1 MMPTYPQLL
10 SPTYEPHVYS
20 ASWQKQYVAQFFT
33 LESGEKNGNSATYRC
48 RLHPEAP
55 VFKAHFPGFPV
66 LPGVLTLKMVVD
78 AINASQFFSTQTL
91 TVQSIGNAKY
101 LAVVNP
107 QETQEVEIS
116 VTLKAEK
123 NADEPAVFQFK
134 ATVQNGETRFAT
146 FSFSCTA
153 ADFITVGVEE
163 NEVCAVIPTYQNAK
177 TLLKVVADVHRV
189 VDTVFVVDDGSNDGT
204 AALLDKATGNER
216 PEKVL
221 THPKNCGKGAALKT
235 GLTYARQQGFRY
247 AVTVDAD
254 GQHRADDIPALL
266 KAVEEEPDALAI
278 GSRGLQHENMPAKS
292 TFANRFSNFWF
303 ALQTLQ
309 RLPDTQSGLRVY
321 PLRCLHGLRWMSARY
336 EAELTLL
343 VFSAWAGVKLLPVP
357 VSVYYPP
364 RDQRVTHFRPGRDF
378 TRISVLNTLLCFLMV
393 VYGWPRIFADR
404 LQGVSKA
411 CFVSRELFTLTSCQI
426 W

>member
-1 MMPTYPQLL
+1 MSLTSIL
-10 SPTYEPHVYS
+10 PHGK
-20 ASWQKQYVAQFFT
+20 KQYVAQFFT
-33 LESGEKNGNSATYRC
+33 LEAGEKNGNSATYRC

-116 VTLKAEK
+116 VALKAEK

-189 VDTVFVVDDGSNDGT
+189 VDTVIVVDDGSNDGT
-204 AALLDKATGNER
+204 AALLDKATGNEH

-266 KAVEEEPDALAI
+266 KAVEEEPDALVI

-321 PLRCLHGLRWMSARY
+321 PLRRLHGLRWMSARY

-393 VYGWPRIFADR
+393 VYGWPRIFCRQIAR
-404 LQGVSKA
+404 GVKGV
-411 CFVSRELFTLTSCQI
+411 FRK
-426 W
+426 

>member
-1 MMPTYPQLL
+1 MSLTSIL
-10 SPTYEPHVYS
+10 PHGK
-20 ASWQKQYVAQFFT
+20 KQYVAQFFT
-33 LESGEKNGNSATYRC
+33 LESGEKNSNSATYRC

-55 VFKAHFPGFPV
+55 VFKAHFLGFPV

-116 VTLKAEK
+116 VALKAEK

-153 ADFITVGVEE
+153 ADVMTVGVEE

-309 RLPDTQSGLRVY
+309 RLPDTQNGLRVY
-321 PLRCLHGLRWMSARY
+321 PLRRLHGLRWMSARY

-343 VFSAWAGVKLLPVP
+343 VFSAWAGVKLLPIP

-393 VYGWPRIFADR
+393 VYGWPRIFCRQIAR
-404 LQGVSKA
+404 GVKGV
-411 CFVSRELFTLTSCQI
+411 FRK
-426 W
+426 

>member
-1 MMPTYPQLL
+1 MSLTSIL
-10 SPTYEPHVYS
+10 PHGK
-20 ASWQKQYVAQFFT
+20 KQYVAQFFT
-33 LESGEKNGNSATYRC
+33 LETGEKNGNSATYRC

-116 VTLKAEK
+116 VALKAEK

-321 PLRCLHGLRWMSARY
+321 PLRRLHGLRWMSARY

-393 VYGWPRIFADR
+393 VYGWPRIFCRQIAR
-404 LQGVSKA
+404 GVKGV
-411 CFVSRELFTLTSCQI
+411 FRK
-426 W
+426 

>member
-1 MMPTYPQLL
+1 MSLTSIL
-10 SPTYEPHVYS
+10 PHGK
-20 ASWQKQYVAQFFT
+20 KQYVAQFFT

-55 VFKAHFPGFPV
+55 VFKAHFPGFPI

-116 VTLKAEK
+116 VALKAEK

-134 ATVQNGETRFAT
+134 ATVQNSETRFAT

-153 ADFITVGVEE
+153 ADFMTVGVEE

-278 GSRGLQHENMPAKS
+278 GSRGLQHKNMPAKS

-309 RLPDTQSGLRVY
+309 RLPDTQSGLRIY
-321 PLRCLHGLRWMSARY
+321 PLRRLHGLRWMSARY

-393 VYGWPRIFADR
+393 VYGWPRIFCRQIAR
-404 LQGVSKA
+404 GVKGV
-411 CFVSRELFTLTSCQI
+411 FRK
-426 W
+426 

>member
-1 MMPTYPQLL
+1 MSLTSIL
-10 SPTYEPHVYS
+10 PHGK
-20 ASWQKQYVAQFFT
+20 KQYVAQFFT

-116 VTLKAEK
+116 VALKAEK
-123 NADEPAVFQFK
+123 NADEPAIFQFK

-177 TLLKVVADVHRV
+177 TLLQVVADVHRV

-254 GQHRADDIPALL
+254 GQHRADDIPTLL

-393 VYGWPRIFADR
+393 VYGWPRIFCRQIAR
-404 LQGVSKA
+404 GVKGV
-411 CFVSRELFTLTSCQI
+411 FRK
-426 W
+426 

>member
-1 MMPTYPQLL
+1 MSLTSIL
-10 SPTYEPHVYS
+10 PHGK
-20 ASWQKQYVAQFFT
+20 KQYVAQFFT
-33 LESGEKNGNSATYRC
+33 LEAGEKNGNSATYRC

-66 LPGVLTLKMVVD
+66 LSGVLTLKMVVD

-116 VTLKAEK
+116 VALKAEK

-153 ADFITVGVEE
+153 ADFMTVGVEE

-393 VYGWPRIFADR
+393 VYGWPRIFCRQIAR
-404 LQGVSKA
+404 GVKGV
-411 CFVSRELFTLTSCQI
+411 FRK
-426 W
+426 

>member
-1 MMPTYPQLL
+1 MSLTSIL
-10 SPTYEPHVYS
+10 PHGK
-20 ASWQKQYVAQFFT
+20 KQYVAQFFT

-116 VTLKAEK
+116 VALKAEK

-153 ADFITVGVEE
+153 ADFMTVGVEE

-321 PLRCLHGLRWMSARY
+321 PLQRLHGLRWMSARY

-393 VYGWPRIFADR
+393 VYGWPRIFCR
-404 LQGVSKA
+404 QIVKGVKGVF
-411 CFVSRELFTLTSCQI
+411 CK
-426 W
+426 

>member
-1 MMPTYPQLL
+1 MSLTSIL
-10 SPTYEPHVYS
+10 SHGK
-20 ASWQKQYVAQFFT
+20 KQYVAQFFT
-33 LESGEKNGNSATYRC
+33 LEAGEKNGNSATYRC

-116 VTLKAEK
+116 VALKAEK

-163 NEVCAVIPTYQNAK
+163 NEVCAIIPTYQNAK
-177 TLLKVVADVHRV
+177 TLLQVVADVHRV

-393 VYGWPRIFADR
+393 VYGWPRFFCRQIAR
-404 LQGVSKA
+404 GVIGVFRK
-411 CFVSRELFTLTSCQI
+411 
-426 W
+426 

>member
-1 MMPTYPQLL
+1 MSLTSIL
-10 SPTYEPHVYS
+10 PHGK
-20 ASWQKQYVAQFFT
+20 KQYVAQFFT

-116 VTLKAEK
+116 VALKAEK
-123 NADEPAVFQFK
+123 NADKLTVFQFK

-153 ADFITVGVEE
+153 ADFMTVGVEE

-309 RLPDTQSGLRVY
+309 RLPDTQSGLRIY
-321 PLRCLHGLRWMSARY
+321 PLRRLHGLRWMSARY

-393 VYGWPRIFADR
+393 VYGWPRIFCRQIAR
-404 LQGVSKA
+404 GVKGV
-411 CFVSRELFTLTSCQI
+411 FRK
-426 W
+426 

>member
-1 MMPTYPQLL
+1 MSLTSIL
-10 SPTYEPHVYS
+10 PHGK
-20 ASWQKQYVAQFFT
+20 KQYVAQFFT
-33 LESGEKNGNSATYRC
+33 LEAGEKNGNSATYRC

-107 QETQEVEIS
+107 QETQEVEIN
-116 VTLKAEK
+116 VALKAEK

-266 KAVEEEPDALAI
+266 KAVEEGPDALAI

-393 VYGWPRIFADR
+393 VYGWPRIFCRQIAR
-404 LQGVSKA
+404 GVKGV
-411 CFVSRELFTLTSCQI
+411 FRK
-426 W
+426 

>member
-1 MMPTYPQLL
+1 MSLTSIL
-10 SPTYEPHVYS
+10 PHGK
-20 ASWQKQYVAQFFT
+20 KQYVAQFFT

-116 VTLKAEK
+116 VALKAEK

-321 PLRCLHGLRWMSARY
+321 PLRRLHGLRWMSARY

-364 RDQRVTHFRPGRDF
+364 RDQRITHFRPGRDF

-393 VYGWPRIFADR
+393 VYGWPRIFCRQIAR
-404 LQGVSKA
+404 GVKGV
-411 CFVSRELFTLTSCQI
+411 FRK
-426 W
+426 

>member
-1 MMPTYPQLL
+1 MSLTSIL
-10 SPTYEPHVYS
+10 PHGK
-20 ASWQKQYVAQFFT
+20 KQYVAQFFT

-116 VTLKAEK
+116 VALKAEK

-321 PLRCLHGLRWMSARY
+321 PLRRLHGLRWMSARY

-393 VYGWPRIFADR
+393 VYGWPRIFFRQIAR
-404 LQGVSKA
+404 GVKGV
-411 CFVSRELFTLTSCQI
+411 FRK
-426 W
+426 

>member
-1 MMPTYPQLL
+1 MSLTSIL
-10 SPTYEPHVYS
+10 PHGK
-20 ASWQKQYVAQFFT
+20 KQYVAQFFT
-33 LESGEKNGNSATYRC
+33 LEAGEKNGNSATYRC

-101 LAVVNP
+101 LAVINP

-116 VTLKAEK
+116 VTQKAEK
-123 NADEPAVFQFK
+123 NADELTVFQFK

-153 ADFITVGVEE
+153 ADFIMVGVEE

-204 AALLDKATGNER
+204 AALLDKATGSER

-321 PLRCLHGLRWMSARY
+321 PLRHLHGLRWMSARY

-393 VYGWPRIFADR
+393 VYGWPRIFCRQIAR
-404 LQGVSKA
+404 GVKGV
-411 CFVSRELFTLTSCQI
+411 FRK
-426 W
+426 

>member
-1 MMPTYPQLL
+1 MSLTSIL
-10 SPTYEPHVYS
+10 PHGK
-20 ASWQKQYVAQFFT
+20 KQYVAQFFT
-33 LESGEKNGNSATYRC
+33 LEAGEKNGNSATYRC

-116 VTLKAEK
+116 VALKAEK

-163 NEVCAVIPTYQNAK
+163 NEVCTVIPTYQNAK

-189 VDTVFVVDDGSNDGT
+189 VDTVFVVDDGSKDGT

-321 PLRCLHGLRWMSARY
+321 PLRRLHGLRWMSARY

-393 VYGWPRIFADR
+393 VYGWPRIFCRQIAR
-404 LQGVSKA
+404 GVKGV
-411 CFVSRELFTLTSCQI
+411 FRK
-426 W
+426 

>member
-1 MMPTYPQLL
+1 MSLTSIL
-10 SPTYEPHVYS
+10 PHGK
-20 ASWQKQYVAQFFT
+20 KQYVAQFFT

-116 VTLKAEK
+116 VALKAEK

-204 AALLDKATGNER
+204 AALLDKTTGNER

-309 RLPDTQSGLRVY
+309 RLPDTQSGLRIY
-321 PLRCLHGLRWMSARY
+321 PLRRLHGLRWMSARY

-393 VYGWPRIFADR
+393 VYGWPRIFCRQIAR
-404 LQGVSKA
+404 GVKGV
-411 CFVSRELFTLTSCQI
+411 FRK
-426 W
+426 

>member
-1 MMPTYPQLL
+1 MSLTSIL
-10 SPTYEPHVYS
+10 PHGK
-20 ASWQKQYVAQFFT
+20 KQYVAQFFT

-116 VTLKAEK
+116 VALKAEK
-123 NADEPAVFQFK
+123 NADELTVFQFK

-189 VDTVFVVDDGSNDGT
+189 VDTVIVVDDGSNDGT
-204 AALLDKATGNER
+204 AALLDKATGSER

-309 RLPDTQSGLRVY
+309 RLPDTQSGLRIY
-321 PLRCLHGLRWMSARY
+321 PLRRLHGLRWMSARY

-393 VYGWPRIFADR
+393 VYGWPRIFCRQIAR
-404 LQGVSKA
+404 GVKGV
-411 CFVSRELFTLTSCQI
+411 FRK
-426 W
+426 

>member
-1 MMPTYPQLL
+1 MSLTSIL
-10 SPTYEPHVYS
+10 PHGK
-20 ASWQKQYVAQFFT
+20 KQYVAQFFT
-33 LESGEKNGNSATYRC
+33 LEAGDKNGNSATYRC

-116 VTLKAEK
+116 VALKAEK

-204 AALLDKATGNER
+204 AALLDKTTGNER

-393 VYGWPRIFADR
+393 VYGWPRIFCRQIAR
-404 LQGVSKA
+404 GVKGVF
-411 CFVSRELFTLTSCQI
+411 CK
-426 W
+426 

>member
-1 MMPTYPQLL
+1 MSLTSIL
-10 SPTYEPHVYS
+10 PHGK
-20 ASWQKQYVAQFFT
+20 KQYVAQFFT
-33 LESGEKNGNSATYRC
+33 LEAGEKNGNSATYRC

-55 VFKAHFPGFPV
+55 VFKVHFPGFPV

-116 VTLKAEK
+116 VALKAEK

-189 VDTVFVVDDGSNDGT
+189 VDTVIVVDDGSNDGT
-204 AALLDKATGNER
+204 AALLDKATGSER

-321 PLRCLHGLRWMSARY
+321 PLRRLHGLRWMSARY

-393 VYGWPRIFADR
+393 VYGWPRIFCRQIAR
-404 LQGVSKA
+404 GVKGV
-411 CFVSRELFTLTSCQI
+411 FRK
-426 W
+426 

>member
-1 MMPTYPQLL
+1 MSLTSIL
-10 SPTYEPHVYS
+10 PHGK
-20 ASWQKQYVAQFFT
+20 KQYVAQFFT
-33 LESGEKNGNSATYRC
+33 LEAGEKNGNSATYRC

-116 VTLKAEK
+116 VALKAEK
-123 NADEPAVFQFK
+123 NADKPAIFQFK

-153 ADFITVGVEE
+153 ADFMTVGVEE

-266 KAVEEEPDALAI
+266 KAVEEEPDTIAI

-309 RLPDTQSGLRVY
+309 RLPDTQSGLRIY
-321 PLRCLHGLRWMSARY
+321 PLQRLHGLRWMSARY

-393 VYGWPRIFADR
+393 VYGWPRIFCRQIAR
-404 LQGVSKA
+404 GVKGGF
-411 CFVSRELFTLTSCQI
+411 CK
-426 W
+426 

>member
-1 MMPTYPQLL
+1 MSLTSIL
-10 SPTYEPHVYS
+10 PHGK
-20 ASWQKQYVAQFFT
+20 KQYVAQFFT

-116 VTLKAEK
+116 VALKAEK

-153 ADFITVGVEE
+153 ADFMTVGVEE

-321 PLRCLHGLRWMSARY
+321 PLRRLHGLRWMSARY

-343 VFSAWAGVKLLPVP
+343 VFSAWAGVKLLPIP

-393 VYGWPRIFADR
+393 VYGWPRIFCRQIAR
-404 LQGVSKA
+404 GVKGV
-411 CFVSRELFTLTSCQI
+411 FRK
-426 W
+426 

>member
-1 MMPTYPQLL
+1 MSLTSIL
-10 SPTYEPHVYS
+10 PHGK
-20 ASWQKQYVAQFFT
+20 KQYVAQFFT

-55 VFKAHFPGFPV
+55 VFKAHFPRFPI

-116 VTLKAEK
+116 VALKAEK

-153 ADFITVGVEE
+153 ADFMTVGVEE

-177 TLLKVVADVHRV
+177 TLLKVVTDVHRV

-321 PLRCLHGLRWMSARY
+321 PLRRLHGLRWMSARY

-393 VYGWPRIFADR
+393 VYGWPRIFCRQIAR
-404 LQGVSKA
+404 GVKGVF
-411 CFVSRELFTLTSCQI
+411 CK
-426 W
+426 

>member
-1 MMPTYPQLL
+1 MSLTSIL
-10 SPTYEPHVYS
+10 PHGK
-20 ASWQKQYVAQFFT
+20 KQYVAQFFT
-33 LESGEKNGNSATYRC
+33 LEAGEKNGNSATYRC

-78 AINASQFFSTQTL
+78 AINASQFFSMQTL

-116 VTLKAEK
+116 VALKAEK

-153 ADFITVGVEE
+153 ANFITVGVED

-309 RLPDTQSGLRVY
+309 RLPDTQSGLRIY
-321 PLRCLHGLRWMSARY
+321 PLRRLHGLRWMSARY

-393 VYGWPRIFADR
+393 VYGWPRIFCRQIAR
-404 LQGVSKA
+404 GVKGVF
-411 CFVSRELFTLTSCQI
+411 CK
-426 W
+426 

>member
-1 MMPTYPQLL
+1 MSLTSIL
-10 SPTYEPHVYS
+10 PHGK
-20 ASWQKQYVAQFFT
+20 KQYVAQFFT
-33 LESGEKNGNSATYRC
+33 LEAGEKNGNSATYRC

-116 VTLKAEK
+116 VALKAEK

-153 ADFITVGVEE
+153 ADFITMGVEE

-321 PLRCLHGLRWMSARY
+321 PLQRLHGLRWMSARY

-393 VYGWPRIFADR
+393 VYGWPRIFCRQIAR
-404 LQGVSKA
+404 GVKGV
-411 CFVSRELFTLTSCQI
+411 FRK
-426 W
+426 

>member
-1 MMPTYPQLL
+1 MSLTSIL
-10 SPTYEPHVYS
+10 PHGK
-20 ASWQKQYVAQFFT
+20 KQYVAQFFT
-33 LESGEKNGNSATYRC
+33 LEAGEKNGNSATYRC

-116 VTLKAEK
+116 VALKAEK
-123 NADEPAVFQFK
+123 NVDEPAVFQFK

-153 ADFITVGVEE
+153 ADFMTVGVEE

-204 AALLDKATGNER
+204 TALLDKATGNER

-254 GQHRADDIPALL
+254 GQHRANDIPALL

-321 PLRCLHGLRWMSARY
+321 PLRRLHGLRWMSARY

-393 VYGWPRIFADR
+393 VYGWPRIFCRQIAR
-404 LQGVSKA
+404 GVKGVF
-411 CFVSRELFTLTSCQI
+411 CK
-426 W
+426 

>member
-1 MMPTYPQLL
+1 MSLTSIL
-10 SPTYEPHVYS
+10 PHGK
-20 ASWQKQYVAQFFT
+20 KQYVAQFFT

-101 LAVVNP
+101 LAVINP

-116 VTLKAEK
+116 VALKAEK
-123 NADEPAVFQFK
+123 NADKPAVFQFK

-309 RLPDTQSGLRVY
+309 RLPDTQSGLRIY
-321 PLRCLHGLRWMSARY
+321 PLRRLHGLRWMSARY

-393 VYGWPRIFADR
+393 VYGWPRIFCRQIAR
-404 LQGVSKA
+404 GVKGV
-411 CFVSRELFTLTSCQI
+411 FRK
-426 W
+426 

>member
-1 MMPTYPQLL
+1 MSLTSILPQ
-10 SPTYEPHVYS
+10 SK
-20 ASWQKQYVAQFFT
+20 KQYVAQFFT
-33 LESGEKNGNSATYRC
+33 LEAGEKNGNSATYRC

-78 AINASQFFSTQTL
+78 AINASQFFSMQTL

-116 VTLKAEK
+116 VALKAEK

-177 TLLKVVADVHRV
+177 TLLKGVADVHRV

-321 PLRCLHGLRWMSARY
+321 PLRRLHGLRWMSARY

-393 VYGWPRIFADR
+393 VYGWPRIFCR
-404 LQGVSKA
+404 QIVRGVKGV
-411 CFVSRELFTLTSCQI
+411 FRK
-426 W
+426 

>member
-1 MMPTYPQLL
+1 MSLTSIL
-10 SPTYEPHVYS
+10 PHGK
-20 ASWQKQYVAQFFT
+20 KQYVAQFFT

-116 VTLKAEK
+116 VALKAEK

-163 NEVCAVIPTYQNAK
+163 NEVCAVVPTYQNAK

-309 RLPDTQSGLRVY
+309 RLPDTQSGLRIY
-321 PLRCLHGLRWMSARY
+321 PLRRLHGLRWMSARY

-378 TRISVLNTLLCFLMV
+378 TRISMLNTLLCFLMV
-393 VYGWPRIFADR
+393 VYGWPRIFCRQIAR
-404 LQGVSKA
+404 GVKGVF
-411 CFVSRELFTLTSCQI
+411 CK
-426 W
+426 

>member
-1 MMPTYPQLL
+1 MSLTSIL
-10 SPTYEPHVYS
+10 PHGK
-20 ASWQKQYVAQFFT
+20 KQYVAQFFT

-91 TVQSIGNAKY
+91 MVQSIGNAKY

-107 QETQEVEIS
+107 QKTQEVEIS
-116 VTLKAEK
+116 VALKAEK

-177 TLLKVVADVHRV
+177 TLLQVVADVHRV

-393 VYGWPRIFADR
+393 VYGWPRIFCRQIAR
-404 LQGVSKA
+404 GVKGV
-411 CFVSRELFTLTSCQI
+411 FRK
-426 W
+426 

>member
-1 MMPTYPQLL
+1 MSLTSIL
-10 SPTYEPHVYS
+10 PHGK
-20 ASWQKQYVAQFFT
+20 KQYVAQFFT

-116 VTLKAEK
+116 VALKAEK

-177 TLLKVVADVHRV
+177 TLLKVVSDVHRV
-189 VDTVFVVDDGSNDGT
+189 VDTVFVVDDGSNDDT

-221 THPKNCGKGAALKT
+221 THAKNQGKGAALKT
-235 GLTYARQQGFRY
+235 GLTYARQQGFHY

-303 ALQTLQ
+303 ALQTFQ

-321 PLRCLHGLRWMSARY
+321 PLRRLHGLRWMSARY

-393 VYGWPRIFADR
+393 VYGWPRIFCRQIAR
-404 LQGVSKA
+404 GVKGV
-411 CFVSRELFTLTSCQI
+411 FRK
-426 W
+426 

>member
-1 MMPTYPQLL
+1 MSLTSIL
-10 SPTYEPHVYS
+10 PHGK
-20 ASWQKQYVAQFFT
+20 KQYVAQFFT

-116 VTLKAEK
+116 VALKAEK

-321 PLRCLHGLRWMSARY
+321 PLRRLHGLRWMSARY

-378 TRISVLNTLLCFLMV
+378 TRISMLNTLLCFLMV
-393 VYGWPRIFADR
+393 VYGWPRIFCRQIAR
-404 LQGVSKA
+404 GVKGVF
-411 CFVSRELFTLTSCQI
+411 CK
-426 W
+426 

>member
-1 MMPTYPQLL
+1 MSLTSIL
-10 SPTYEPHVYS
+10 PHGK
-20 ASWQKQYVAQFFT
+20 KQYVAQFFT
-33 LESGEKNGNSATYRC
+33 LEAGEKNGNSATYRC

-116 VTLKAEK
+116 VALKAEK

-303 ALQTLQ
+303 ALQTIQ
-309 RLPDTQSGLRVY
+309 RLPDTQSGLRIY
-321 PLRCLHGLRWMSARY
+321 PLRRLHGLRWMSARY

-393 VYGWPRIFADR
+393 VYGWPRIFCRQIAR
-404 LQGVSKA
+404 GVKGV
-411 CFVSRELFTLTSCQI
+411 FRK
-426 W
+426 

>member
-1 MMPTYPQLL
+1 MSLTSIL
-10 SPTYEPHVYS
+10 PHGK
-20 ASWQKQYVAQFFT
+20 KQYVAQFFT
-33 LESGEKNGNSATYRC
+33 LEAGEKNGNSATYRC

-107 QETQEVEIS
+107 QETQEVEIN
-116 VTLKAEK
+116 VALKAEK

-309 RLPDTQSGLRVY
+309 RLPDTQSGLRIY

-393 VYGWPRIFADR
+393 VYGWPRIFFRQIAR
-404 LQGVSKA
+404 GVKGVF
-411 CFVSRELFTLTSCQI
+411 CK
-426 W
+426 

>member
-1 MMPTYPQLL
+1 MSLTSIL
-10 SPTYEPHVYS
+10 PHGK
-20 ASWQKQYVAQFFT
+20 KQYVAQFFT

-116 VTLKAEK
+116 VALKAEK

-309 RLPDTQSGLRVY
+309 RLPDTQSGLRIY

-393 VYGWPRIFADR
+393 VYGWPRIFCRQIAR
-404 LQGVSKA
+404 GVKGV
-411 CFVSRELFTLTSCQI
+411 FRK
-426 W
+426 

>member
-1 MMPTYPQLL
+1 MSLTSIL
-10 SPTYEPHVYS
+10 PHGK
-20 ASWQKQYVAQFFT
+20 KQYVAQFFT

-91 TVQSIGNAKY
+91 TVQIIGNAKY

-116 VTLKAEK
+116 VALKAEK

-153 ADFITVGVEE
+153 ADFMTVGVEE
-163 NEVCAVIPTYQNAK
+163 NEACAVIPTYQNAK

-254 GQHRADDIPALL
+254 GQHRANDIPALL
-266 KAVEEEPDALAI
+266 KAVEEELDALAI

-393 VYGWPRIFADR
+393 VYGWPRIFCRQIAR
-404 LQGVSKA
+404 GVKGVF
-411 CFVSRELFTLTSCQI
+411 CK
-426 W
+426 

>member
-1 MMPTYPQLL
+1 MSLTSIL
-10 SPTYEPHVYS
+10 PHGK
-20 ASWQKQYVAQFFT
+20 KQYVAQFFT

-48 RLHPEAP
+48 HLHPEAP

-116 VTLKAEK
+116 VALKAEK

-153 ADFITVGVEE
+153 ANFITVGVEE

-221 THPKNCGKGAALKT
+221 THSKNCGKGAALKT

-309 RLPDTQSGLRVY
+309 RLPDTQSGLRIY
-321 PLRCLHGLRWMSARY
+321 PLRRLHGLRWMSARY

-393 VYGWPRIFADR
+393 VYGWPRIFCRQIAR
-404 LQGVSKA
+404 GVKGV
-411 CFVSRELFTLTSCQI
+411 FRK
-426 W
+426 

>member
-1 MMPTYPQLL
+1 MSLTSIL
-10 SPTYEPHVYS
+10 PHGK
-20 ASWQKQYVAQFFT
+20 KQYVAQFFT

-116 VTLKAEK
+116 VALKAEK
-123 NADEPAVFQFK
+123 NADELTVFQFK

-204 AALLDKATGNER
+204 AALLDKATGNKR

-309 RLPDTQSGLRVY
+309 RLPDTQSGLRIY
-321 PLRCLHGLRWMSARY
+321 PLRRLHGLRWMSARY

-393 VYGWPRIFADR
+393 VYGWPRIFCRQIAR
-404 LQGVSKA
+404 GVKGV
-411 CFVSRELFTLTSCQI
+411 FRK
-426 W
+426 

>member
-1 MMPTYPQLL
+1 MSLTSIL
-10 SPTYEPHVYS
+10 PHGK
-20 ASWQKQYVAQFFT
+20 KQYVAQFFT

-116 VTLKAEK
+116 VALKAEK
-123 NADEPAVFQFK
+123 NADELTVFQFK

-309 RLPDTQSGLRVY
+309 RLPDTQSGLRIY
-321 PLRCLHGLRWMSARY
+321 PLRRLHGLRWMSARY

-393 VYGWPRIFADR
+393 VYGWPRIFCRQIAR
-404 LQGVSKA
+404 GVKGV
-411 CFVSRELFTLTSCQI
+411 FRK
-426 W
+426 

>member
-1 MMPTYPQLL
+1 MSLTSIL
-10 SPTYEPHVYS
+10 PHGK
-20 ASWQKQYVAQFFT
+20 KQYVAQFFT
-33 LESGEKNGNSATYRC
+33 LEAGEKNGNSATYRC

-116 VTLKAEK
+116 VALKAEK

-134 ATVQNGETRFAT
+134 ATVQNGEMRFAT

-321 PLRCLHGLRWMSARY
+321 PLRRLHGLRWMSARY

-393 VYGWPRIFADR
+393 VYGWPKIFCRQIAR
-404 LQGVSKA
+404 GVKGV
-411 CFVSRELFTLTSCQI
+411 FRK
-426 W
+426 

>member
-1 MMPTYPQLL
+1 MSLTSIL
-10 SPTYEPHVYS
+10 PHGK
-20 ASWQKQYVAQFFT
+20 KQYVAQFFT

-116 VTLKAEK
+116 VALKAEK

-153 ADFITVGVEE
+153 ADFMTVGVEE
-163 NEVCAVIPTYQNAK
+163 NEVCAVIPTYQNTK

-309 RLPDTQSGLRVY
+309 RLPDTQSGLRIY

-393 VYGWPRIFADR
+393 VYGWPRIFCRQIAR
-404 LQGVSKA
+404 GVKGV
-411 CFVSRELFTLTSCQI
+411 FRK
-426 W
+426 

>member
-1 MMPTYPQLL
+1 MSLTSIL
-10 SPTYEPHVYS
+10 PHGK
-20 ASWQKQYVAQFFT
+20 KQYVAQFFT
-33 LESGEKNGNSATYRC
+33 LEAGEKNGNSATYRC

-116 VTLKAEK
+116 VALKAEK
-123 NADEPAVFQFK
+123 NADKPAVFQFK

-235 GLTYARQQGFRY
+235 GLTFAHQQGFRY

-309 RLPDTQSGLRVY
+309 RLPDTQSGLRIY
-321 PLRCLHGLRWMSARY
+321 PLRRLHGLRWMSARY

-393 VYGWPRIFADR
+393 VYGWPRIFCRQIAR
-404 LQGVSKA
+404 GVKGV
-411 CFVSRELFTLTSCQI
+411 FRK
-426 W
+426 